1 MRSGATKRWTKKY
14 LTDSA
19 RGALGRTMCTA
30 KDSPPS
36 ESADAATTI
45 QTQFEKKEETSSSKS
60 KSSKLHQLRGYS
72 DDEVVDMV
80 MDGKVSQYKLEREI
94 KKSIM
99 AGNEPDCERA
109 VRIRRLWLKKVVEG
123 NRNSGDKTGNE
134 KEGALM
140 RSMSMSTDVTDSS
153 RGLPFQSFDVN
164 NFYQQVLG
172 KNCENVVGFVPMP
185 VGFVG
190 PLKLDEKEFYVPLA
204 TTEGALVA
212 STNRG
217 CRAITESGGATSSIF
232 SDAMSRAPV
241 FKLPTAAAAT
251 EIKNWLDTESNFTSV
266 KDAFEETTNYG
277 KLKNIKAMVAGR
289 NLFLRF
295 ECSTGDAMGMNMVSK
310 GVMAAVAHLEKT
322 FPSLKMVAVSGN
334 ACTDKKPSAI
344 NWVEGRGKGVVA
356 ETVLTGQVIVDVLK
370 CSVDSLV
377 EVNMRKNL
385 VGSAIAGSIGGNNA
399 HASNIVTA
407 AFMATG
413 QDPAQNVESSSCMTL
428 MEPVNDGQD
437 LHISVTMPCVEVGT
451 VGGGTGLSAQRA
463 CLELLGVAGANH
475 ENPGE
480 NARNLARIIGATVL
494 AGEISL
500 MSALASNHLVSAHMK
515 LNR

>member
-1 MRSGATKRWTKKY
+1 MLNTASTSRFLLRRNRYVRGFCTK
-14 LTDSA
+14 DEEA
-19 RGALGRTMCTA
+19 I
-30 KDSPPS
+30 
-36 ESADAATTI
+36 TI
-45 QTQFEKKEETSSSKS
+45 QTESETSSETSKS
-60 KSSKLHQLRGYS
+60 KSQKLHQLRGLS
-72 DDEVVDMV
+72 DNEVVDLV
-80 MDGKVSQYKLEREI
+80 MKGKVSQYKLEREI

-109 VRIRRLWLKKVVEG
+109 VRVRRLWLEQIVG
-123 NRNSGDKTGNE
+123 KTQE
-134 KEGALM
+134 EESDLPS
-140 RSMSMSTDVTDSS
+140 RSASMSTDTVDSS
-153 RGLPFQSFDVN
+153 RGLPYDTFDTN
-164 NFYQQVLG
+164 NFYGQVLG
-172 KNCENVVGFVPMP
+172 KNCENVIGFVPMP

-190 PLKLDEKEFYVPLA
+190 PLNLDGKDLYVPLA

-217 CRAITESGGATSSIF
+217 CRAISESGGAKSSVF
-232 SDAMSRAPV
+232 ADAMSRAPV
-241 FKLPTAAAAT
+241 FKLPSARAAT
-251 EIKNWLDTESNFTSV
+251 EVKAWIEDSENFEIIR
-266 KDAFEETTNYG
+266 DAFESTTRFG
-277 KLKNIKAMVAGR
+277 KLRSIKSMVAGR

-295 ECSTGDAMGMNMVSK
+295 EASTADAMGMNMISK
-310 GVMAAVAHLEKT
+310 AVMASVAHLET
-322 FPSLKMVAVSGN
+322 VFPDIKMVAVSGN

-377 EVNMRKNL
+377 EVNIRKNL
-385 VGSAIAGSIGGNNA
+385 VGSAVAGSIGGNNA

-407 AFMATG
+407 AFLATG
-413 QDPAQNVESSSCMTL
+413 QDPAQNVESSQCMTL

-437 LHISVTMPCVEVGT
+437 LHVSVTMPCVEVGT

-463 CLELLGVAGANH
+463 CLELLGVAGSND
-475 ENPGE
+475 ENPGQ
-480 NARNLARIIGATVL
+480 NARDLARIIGATVL

>member
-1 MRSGATKRWTKKY
+1 MIGKILKNVSRKTTMSSHRMLQRRAALRFCSSDTKETK
-14 LTDSA
+14 
-19 RGALGRTMCTA
+19 
-30 KDSPPS
+30 
-36 ESADAATTI
+36 EEI
-45 QTQFEKKEETSSSKS
+45 VIETSSPSDSKS
-60 KSSKLHQLRGYS
+60 GSEKLHQLRGLS
-72 DDEVVDMV
+72 DNEVVDLV

-109 VRIRRLWLKKVVEG
+109 VRVRRLWLEKIVG
-123 NRNSGDKTGNE
+123 NNQEEDELS
-134 KEGALM
+134 
-140 RSMSMSTDVTDSS
+140 RSASMSTDTVDSS
-153 RGLPFQSFDVN
+153 RGLPYDTFDTN
-164 NFYQQVLG
+164 NFYGQVLG
-172 KNCENVVGFVPMP
+172 KNCENVIGFVPMP

-190 PLKLDEKEFYVPLA
+190 PLSLDGKDLYVPLA

-217 CRAITESGGATSSIF
+217 CRAITDSGGAKSSVF

-241 FKLPTAAAAT
+241 FKLPSARAAT
-251 EIKNWLDTESNFTSV
+251 EVKQWIEEPSNFESIR
-266 KDAFEETTNYG
+266 DAFESTTRFG
-277 KLKNIKAMVAGR
+277 KLRSIKSMVAGR

-295 ECSTGDAMGMNMVSK
+295 EASTADAMGMNMISK
-310 GVMAAVAHLEKT
+310 AVMASVSHLESI
-322 FPSLKMVAVSGN
+322 FPEIKMVAVSGN

-385 VGSAIAGSIGGNNA
+385 VGSAVAGSIGGNNA

-407 AFMATG
+407 AFLATG
-413 QDPAQNVESSSCMTL
+413 QDPAQNVESSQCMTL

-437 LHISVTMPCVEVGT
+437 LHVSVTMPCIEVGT

-463 CLELLGVAGANH
+463 CLELLGVAGSND
-475 ENPGE
+475 ENPGQ
-480 NARNLARIIGATVL
+480 NARDLARIIGATVL